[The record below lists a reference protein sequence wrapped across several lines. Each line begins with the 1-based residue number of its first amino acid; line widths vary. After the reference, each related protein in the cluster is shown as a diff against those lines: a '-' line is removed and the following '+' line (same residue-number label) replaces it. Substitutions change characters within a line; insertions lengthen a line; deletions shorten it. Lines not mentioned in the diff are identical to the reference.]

1 MPVLSS
7 TLISSTSHPSDSS
20 VATIISEKFK
30 GDGYYGRSDGLHTV
44 QLKFTGFIGT
54 FVMQGALAIDPL
66 TTDWFN
72 ITGTDLTYAIS
83 TDVAVLQNFT
93 GNFVWLRC
101 IITYTDGTVNFVLL
115 NH

>member
-7 TLISSTSHPSDSS
+7 TLVSSNTHPSDSS
-20 VATIISEKFK
+20 VVTITSDKFK

-54 FVMQGALAIDPL
+54 FVMQGSLALDPAAA
-66 TTDWFN
+66 DWFDVD
-72 ITGTDLTYAIS
+72 GTDLDYNTN
-83 TDVAVLQNFT
+83 TDVSIIQNFT

-101 IITYTDGTVNFVLL
+101 VITYTDGTVNFVLL

>member
-1 MPVLSS
+1 MPILSS
-7 TLISSTSHPSDSS
+7 TLVSSNSHPSDSS
-20 VATIISEKFK
+20 VVTITSEKFK

-54 FVMQGALAIDPL
+54 FKMQGALAIDPV
-66 TTDWFN
+66 TADWFD
-72 ITGTDLTYAIS
+72 IDSTDLEYLTN
-83 TDVAVLQNFT
+83 TDVSVLQNFT

-101 IITYTDGTVNFVLL
+101 VITYTDGTVNFVLL

>member
-1 MPVLSS
+1 MPILSS
-7 TLISSTSHPSDSS
+7 TLISSQSHPVGTDP
-20 VATIISEKFK
+20 VTITSEKFK

-54 FVMQGALAIDPL
+54 FKMQGALALDPVS
-66 TTDWFN
+66 TDWFD
-72 ITGTDLTYAIS
+72 IDGTDLEHLTS
-83 TDVAVLQNFT
+83 TNVAVLQNFT

-101 IITYTDGTVNFVLL
+101 VVTYTAGTVNFVLL

>member
-7 TLISSTSHPSDSS
+7 TLVSSNSHPDNGLA
-20 VATIISEKFK
+20 VTITSEKFK

-44 QLKFTGFIGT
+44 QLKFTGLTGT
-54 FVMQGALAIDPL
+54 FKMQGSLAIDPS
-66 TTDWFN
+66 TPDWFDIDN
-72 ITGTDLTYAIS
+72 TNLSYNTATNA
-83 TDVAVLQNFT
+83 AVIQNFT

-101 IITYTDGTVNFVLL
+101 VIVYTTGTVNFVLL